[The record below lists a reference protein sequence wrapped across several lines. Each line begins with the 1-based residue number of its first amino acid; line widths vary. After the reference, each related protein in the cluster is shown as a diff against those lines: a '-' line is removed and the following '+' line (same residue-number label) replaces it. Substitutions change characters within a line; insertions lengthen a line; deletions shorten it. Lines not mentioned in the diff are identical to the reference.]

1 MEVAS
6 TTAPAI
12 VPDALDEVAE
22 PRETGGVTTQ
32 LILDYVAREGGR
44 EAVDRLLRDTG
55 LQGRE
60 AELRDERHWSSFATK
75 MKLLNGV
82 AEVFDDPH
90 AARHIGQA
98 GMDFNVA
105 PALKISLRA
114 LGSVRLLYKNIAR
127 TCSKFTTTH
136 RMEALEVGSHH
147 ARIAYTDVSGTGYHF
162 QDCELNI
169 GFLSCAPL
177 VFGLPLARISHP
189 VCARDGGDTCIYD
202 IRWQPGASRFRTVI
216 ASVLAATGVVAGALA
231 LQPSLLPEAGAAAA
245 GALAFA
251 ASGELGFRRRR
262 WKTLQSHADT
272 QAEVAERL
280 AGSLQDL
287 VSELRLDDVL
297 SKITKHAQNAVGG
310 KEFVLLTDDGDG
322 IHCRRS
328 SILPQHCIEAIE
340 SWARASERVR
350 NEATVLDDLSEV
362 AVLRGLPEDRAL
374 PLRSLC
380 AAPLVYRG
388 HSLGLLVALANSTDG
403 FLPHDIDLMQSYAAQ
418 AAIALANARLYEAQE
433 QLATSDP
440 LTGLLNHREFHEA
453 VARELDTCRR
463 GGGTM
468 SVVLLDLD
476 GFKQVNDTAGH
487 AAGDRVLV
495 AAADALRDCCRESD
509 LAFRIGGDEFALVL
523 RSTSAAGAEP
533 VTKRAASAIAELD
546 RRVGVSYG
554 IGEWPADGPTKDG
567 VLSSADERLYAM
579 KRTVRAK
586 AAERVVTS
594 NGADRQ
600 RDRLACA
607 SRLSAKLLPLVD
619 PLEIAETTVEELH
632 ATFRYQC
639 AAIDQIG
646 EDRMIRAMAAAGPHA
661 RETDG
666 LADWA
671 QPIDSGVLGRV
682 AATGEPALVLDTA
695 ADPDYLGMNG
705 SVEPGSELAVAIR
718 VNGAVWGL
726 LDLVQLSPHAFDAD
740 DVVFA
745 DLGAAHVG
753 AALDRAR
760 LRGELESTFMTTLA
774 ALCDALE
781 QKDAYTAAHA
791 HDVAEL
797 SEGVAERLGLS
808 VDDVRTV
815 RYAALLH
822 DIGKIGTRTEILT
835 KPGKLTESEF
845 AEMKQHTLIGQRI
858 LEPIPFFSEVHRL
871 VRWAH
876 ERWDGAGYPDGIA
889 GQDIPL
895 GARIICACDA
905 FHAMTSDRP
914 YRAAM
919 PLSEALA
926 ELGRHAGTQFDP
938 RVVEAL
944 VYQAVEAGAQS

>member
-1 MEVAS
+1 MDVA
-6 TTAPAI
+6 TGTAPA
-12 VPDALDEVAE
+12 VFPDALDEIAE

-32 LILDYVAREGGR
+32 LILDYVEREGGR
-44 EAVDRLLRDTG
+44 EAVEALLRATG

-60 AELRDERHWSSFATK
+60 ESLRDERQWVSFATK
-75 MKLLNGV
+75 LKLLNGV
-82 AEVFDDPH
+82 AELFDDPH

-105 PALKISLRA
+105 PALKLSLRA

-136 RMEALEVGSHH
+136 RMEAIEVGSHH
-147 ARIAYTDVSGTGYHF
+147 ARIAYRDVSGTGYHV

-202 IRWQPGASRFRTVI
+202 IRWQPGASRLRT
-216 ASVLAATGVVAGALA
+216 VLAAIGGAVAALGAA
-231 LQPSLLPEAGAAAA
+231 AVFDASLLPEAGAVAA
-245 GALAFA
+245 GALGFA

-262 WKTLQSHADT
+262 WRALQSQAST

-280 AGSLQDL
+280 ATSLQDL

-322 IHCRRS
+322 MRCRSS
-328 SILPQHCIEAIE
+328 SILPAHFIEALE
-340 SWARASERVR
+340 AWARASDGVR
-350 NEATVLDDLSEV
+350 NEGTVIDDLSDVPRLE
-362 AVLRGLPEDRAL
+362 ALPRDRTL

-388 HSLGLLVALANSTDG
+388 ESLGVLVALANGTAG
-403 FLPHDIDLMQSYAAQ
+403 FLPHDVDLMQSYAAQ
-418 AAIALANARLYEAQE
+418 AAIALTNARVYEAQE
-433 QLATSDP
+433 QLATRDP

-453 VARELDTCRR
+453 VARELDICRR
-463 GGGTM
+463 GGGVV

-476 GFKQVNDTAGH
+476 GFKQVNDTSGH

-495 AAADALRDCCRESD
+495 AAADALRSCCRDSD

-523 RSTSAAGAEP
+523 HATSAAGAVP
-533 VTKRAASAIAELD
+533 VTERAVAGIGSLD

-554 IGEWPADGPTKDG
+554 IGEWPADGPTKDS
-567 VLSSADERLYAM
+567 VLSGADERLYAM
-579 KRTVRAK
+579 KRVVRAK
-586 AAERVVTS
+586 AADRAAEVTPGS
-594 NGADRQ
+594 DRQ

-619 PLEIAETTVEELH
+619 PVEIAQTTVDELQ
-632 ATFRYQC
+632 ATFRYHF

-646 EDRMIRAMAAAGPHA
+646 D
-661 RETDG
+661 DG
-666 LADWA
+666 LVRALAGAGAISAQVAAWEQPADRG
-671 QPIDSGVLGRV
+671 IIGRV
-682 AATGEPALVLDTA
+682 ACSGEPALVLDTA
-695 ADPDYLGMNG
+695 QDPDYVGVG
-705 SVEPGSELAVAIR
+705 AEVEPGSELTVAIR
-718 VNGAVWGL
+718 VNGEVWGL
-726 LDLVQLSPHAFDAD
+726 LDLVQLSTYAFDAD

-745 DLGAAHVG
+745 DLVAAHVG

-760 LRGELESTFMTTLA
+760 LRGELETTFMTTLA
-774 ALCDALE
+774 TLCDALE

-791 HDVAEL
+791 HDVADL
-797 SEGVAERLGLS
+797 SEGVAARLGLPA
-808 VDDVRTV
+808 DEVRTV

-822 DIGKIGTRTEILT
+822 DIGKIGIRTEILT
-835 KPGKLTESEF
+835 KPGKLTDAEF

-858 LEPIPFFSEVHRL
+858 LEPIPFFSDVHRL

-889 GQDIPL
+889 GADIPL

-914 YRAAM
+914 YRTAM
-919 PLSEALA
+919 PLSDALA

-938 RVVEAL
+938 KVVEAL
-944 VYQAVEAGAQS
+944 VYEAVQAGARS

>member
-1 MEVAS
+1 METAS
-6 TTAPAI
+6 AAPAVI
-12 VPDALDEVAE
+12 LDPLAEPAE

-32 LILDYVAREGGR
+32 LILDYVDREGGR
-44 EAVDRLLRDTG
+44 EAVDRLLARTG
-55 LQGRE
+55 LDGRE
-60 AELRDERHWSSFATK
+60 KQLRDERHWSSFATK
-75 MKLLNGV
+75 MKLLAGA
-82 AEVFDDPH
+82 AEVLGDPH

-114 LGSVRLLYKNIAR
+114 LGSLGLLYKNIAR

-136 RMEALEVGSHH
+136 KMEALEVGGHH

-162 QDCELNI
+162 EDCELNI
-169 GFLSCAPL
+169 GLLSCAPR
-177 VFGLPLARISHP
+177 VFGLPLARVSHP
-189 VCARDGGDTCIYD
+189 VCARDGGDTCIYE
-202 IRWQPGASRFRTVI
+202 IRWQPGASRFRTAL
-216 ASVLAATGVVAGALA
+216 ASVLAGAAALGGALVFDTT
-231 LQPSLLPEAGAAAA
+231 LVPEAGVAAAA
-245 GALAFA
+245 ALAYA
-251 ASGELGFRRRR
+251 AGGELGFRRRR
-262 WKTLQSHADT
+262 WRTLQQSAAT

-280 AGSLQDL
+280 ADSLQDL

-297 SKITKHAQNAVGG
+297 AKITKHAQNAVGG
-310 KEFVLLTDDGDG
+310 KEFVLLTDEGDG
-322 IHCRRS
+322 MRCRSS
-328 SILPQHCIEAIE
+328 SILPESAIEAIE
-340 SWARASERVR
+340 AWVASSEHVR
-350 NEATVLDDLSEV
+350 CEATVLDDLTQV
-362 AVLRGLPEDRAL
+362 PLLDALPADRAL

-388 HSLGLLVALANSTDG
+388 RSLGLLVALANPTYG
-403 FLPHDIDLMQSYAAQ
+403 FLPHDVDLMQSYAAQ
-418 AAIALANARLYEAQE
+418 AAIALTNARLYEAQE
-433 QLATSDP
+433 QLASRDP
-440 LTGLLNHREFHEA
+440 LTGLFNHREFHEA
-453 VARELDTCRR
+453 VARELDICRR
-463 GGGTM
+463 GGGAV

-495 AAADALRDCCRESD
+495 AAADALRACCRAND

-523 RSTSAAGAEP
+523 HGTSAEGAEP
-533 VTKRAASAIAELD
+533 VTKRTAAAIGELD
-546 RRVGVSYG
+546 RRVGVSFG
-554 IGEWPADGPTKDG
+554 IGEWPADGPTKEG

-579 KRTVRAK
+579 KRTVRAQ
-586 AAERVVTS
+586 AAQRATTVV
-594 NGADRQ
+594 GVDRQ

-619 PLEIAETTVEELH
+619 PVEIARTTVEELH
-632 ATFRYQC
+632 ATFRYHL
-639 AAIDQIG
+639 AVIDRVERDG
-646 EDRMIRAMAAAGPHA
+646 MLRVVAGAGPMV
-661 RETDG
+661 REYEG
-666 LADWA
+666 FEDWE
-671 QPIDSGVLGRV
+671 QPAGEGILGRV
-682 AATGEPALVLDTA
+682 ITTGEPSLVLDTSN
-695 ADPDYLGMNG
+695 DPDFVGVNVPIQ
-705 SVEPGSELAVAIR
+705 SGSELAVAIR
-718 VNGAVWGL
+718 VNGATWGVL
-726 LDLVQLSPHAFDAD
+726 NIEHLDTHAFDAD

-745 DLGAAHVG
+745 DLVAAHVG

-760 LRGELESTFMTTLA
+760 LRGELETTFMTTLA

-781 QKDAYTAAHA
+781 LKDAYTAAHA
-791 HDVAEL
+791 HDVADL

-808 VDDVRTV
+808 TEEVRTV

-822 DIGKIGTRTEILT
+822 DIGKIGIRTEILN
-835 KPGKLTESEF
+835 KPGALTDDEF

-858 LEPIPFFSEVHRL
+858 LEPIPFFAEVHRL

-889 GQDIPL
+889 GEDIPL

-938 RVVEAL
+938 KVVEAL
-944 VYQAVEAGAQS
+944 VYEAVGAGGRS

>member
-44 EAVDRLLRDTG
+44 DAVDRLLRETG

-60 AELRDERHWSSFATK
+60 AELHDERSWSSFATK

-82 AEVFDDPH
+82 AMVFDDPH

-98 GMDFNVA
+98 AMDFNVA

-136 RMEALEVGSHH
+136 RMEAIEVGSHH

-202 IRWQPGASRFRTVI
+202 IRWQPGASRLRTVI
-216 ASVLAATGVVAGALA
+216 ASVLAATGVVATALA
-231 LQPSLLPEAGAAAA
+231 LDPPLLPEAGVAAA
-245 GALAFA
+245 GALAYA
-251 ASGELGFRRRR
+251 AGGELGFRRRR

-310 KEFVLLTDDGDG
+310 KEFILLTDDGDG
-322 IHCRRS
+322 MHCRRS
-328 SILPQHCIEAIE
+328 SILPAHFIEAIE
-340 SWARASERVR
+340 SWARASECVR
-350 NEATVLDDLSEV
+350 NEATVLDDLAEV
-362 AVLRGLPEDRAL
+362 PALRALPEDRAL

-388 HSLGLLVALANSTDG
+388 RSLGLLVALANSADG
-403 FLPHDIDLMQSYAAQ
+403 FLPHDVDLMQSYAAQ

-440 LTGLLNHREFHEA
+440 LTGLFNHREFHEA
-453 VARELDTCRR
+453 VARELDVCRR
-463 GGGTM
+463 GGGAM

-495 AAADALRDCCRESD
+495 AAADALRSCCRETD
-509 LAFRIGGDEFALVL
+509 RAFRIGGDEFALVL
-523 RSTSAAGAEP
+523 HGTSAGGAEP
-533 VTKRAASAIAELD
+533 VTKRAAAALAALD

-586 AAERVVTS
+586 AAERVAGS
-594 NGADRQ
+594 AGAGRQ

-607 SRLSAKLLPLVD
+607 SRLSAKLLRLAD
-619 PLEIAETTVEELH
+619 PVEIAATTVEELH
-632 ATFRYQC
+632 ATFRYHLVV
-639 AAIDQIG
+639 IDRLDDG
-646 EDRMIRAMAAAGPHA
+646 TMLRPAAAAGPLTGKVNFDDW
-661 RETDG
+661 EQP
-666 LADWA
+666 AD
-671 QPIDSGVLGRV
+671 QGVLGRV
-682 AATGEPALVLDTA
+682 VQTGEPSLVLDTA
-695 ADPDYLGMNG
+695 TDPDFIGVDQPIQ
-705 SVEPGSELAVAIR
+705 SGSELTVAIR
-718 VNGAVWGL
+718 VNGETWGVL
-726 LDLVQLSPHAFDAD
+726 NIEHLDTHAFDAD

-745 DLGAAHVG
+745 DLVAAHVG

-791 HDVAEL
+791 HDVADL
-797 SEGVAERLGLS
+797 SEGVAARLGLS
-808 VDDVRTV
+808 AEDVRTV

-822 DIGKIGTRTEILT
+822 DIGKIGIRTEILN
-835 KPGKLTESEF
+835 KPGKLTEDEF

-858 LEPIPFFSEVHRL
+858 LEPIPFFSGIHRL

-876 ERWDGAGYPDGIA
+876 ERWDGGGYPDGIA
-889 GQDIPL
+889 GEEIPL

-914 YRAAM
+914 YRGAM
-919 PLSEALA
+919 PLSDALA

-938 RVVEAL
+938 KVVEAL
-944 VYQAVEAGAQS
+944 VYEAVEAGSRS